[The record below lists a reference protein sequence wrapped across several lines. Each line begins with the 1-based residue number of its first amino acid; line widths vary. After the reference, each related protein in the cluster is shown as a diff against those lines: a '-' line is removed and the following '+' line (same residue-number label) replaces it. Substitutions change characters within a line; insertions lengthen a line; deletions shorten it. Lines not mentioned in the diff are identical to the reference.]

1 MIYYLRSILLGL
13 AGAIT
18 TMIVITPTAA
28 ETSASLSK
36 PVQDLADAYAQ
47 ANALLLQGEAKA
59 WSDRVPLTKDF
70 VLFSPFGGTPSRYAD
85 YTPERV
91 ERMGRFFKNGRHHQ
105 QEIVE
110 AFASDDMIVL
120 ATIERYTVE
129 VGGLPSQ
136 QWALRVTSVFR
147 RDGAG
152 WKLAHRHADPLVDDI
167 SLGESARL
175 ARGERMA
182 AGK

>member
-18 TMIVITPTAA
+18 TMIVITPTVA
-28 ETSASLSK
+28 ETSPLLSK

-47 ANALLLQGEAKA
+47 ANALLLQGDAKG
-59 WSDRVPLTKDF
+59 WSERVRLTKDF
-70 VLFSPFGGTPSRYAD
+70 VLFSPFGGKPSRYAD

-91 ERMGRFFKNGRHHQ
+91 ERMGRFFKNGGHQ
-105 QEIVE
+105 QVIVE
-110 AFASDDMIVL
+110 AFASDDMVVL
-120 ATIERYTVE
+120 ATIERDTVE

-147 RDGAG
+147 RDGAN

-167 SLGESARL
+167 SLAESARL
-175 ARGERMA
+175 ARGERMIT
-182 AGK
+182 GK

>member
-1 MIYYLRSILLGL
+1 MIYSYLRSILAGL
-13 AGAIT
+13 AAATT
-18 TMIVITPTAA
+18 TMIVITPTVADA
-28 ETSASLSK
+28 GPPLSK

-47 ANALLLQGEAKA
+47 ANALLLQGDAIA
-59 WSDRVPLTKDF
+59 WSERMPLSKDF

-91 ERMGRFFKNGRHHQ
+91 ERMGRFFKNGRHQ

-110 AFASDDMIVL
+110 AFASKDMIVL
-120 ATIERYTVE
+120 ATIERDTVE

-147 RDGAG
+147 RDGAN

-167 SLGESARL
+167 SLVESAKL
-175 ARGERMA
+175 ARGERMT